1 MKTSLDQFGITPEV
15 MFAETVA
22 TLFTMYQP
30 PGVVDPP
37 FWIIERRYWVAY
49 TAWITVFEVTVSC
62 RGLDELPSDQP
73 SNTCLTPCDALTMDW
88 ICTVTRPVG
97 TLAMNWVEV
106 KLYLAPLI
114 STQMLPE
121 DAMFAGMLM
130 ERVGPTFT
138 LNDATLF
145 ALLGSFIV

>member
-1 MKTSLDQFGITPEV
+1 MLDGV
-15 MFAETVA
+15 LAETVA
-22 TLFTMYQP
+22 TLFAIYQP
-30 PGVVDPP
+30 LGVVDPL
-37 FWIIERRYWVAY
+37 FWFIERRYWVAY
-49 TAWITVFEVTVSC
+49 TAWITMFEVTVSC

-73 SNTCLTPCDALTMDW
+73 VNTCRTPRDALIRDW
-88 ICTVTRPVG
+88 ICTVTSPVG
-97 TLAMNWVEV
+97 TLVSNWVEV
-106 KLYLAPLI
+106 KLYLTPLI
-114 STQMLPE
+114 NAQMFPK